1 MPSAACL
8 PVSTAFIA
16 SVEKLFVEDYKAL
29 LANTGEAQAADLA
42 ARFGIDIRSKA
53 FWAASLA
60 QVGEQIERCYR
71 DLIFR

>member
-1 MPSAACL
+1 M
-8 PVSTAFIA
+8 
-16 SVEKLFVEDYKAL
+16 EDYKAL

-60 QVGEQIERCYR
+60 QIGQQIERYTA
-71 DLIFR
+71 I